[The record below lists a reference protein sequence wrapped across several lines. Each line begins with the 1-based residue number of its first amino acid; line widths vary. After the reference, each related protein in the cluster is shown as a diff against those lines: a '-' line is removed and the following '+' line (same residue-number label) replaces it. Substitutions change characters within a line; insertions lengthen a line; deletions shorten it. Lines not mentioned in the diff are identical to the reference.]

1 MQKISKINS
10 QIKYY
15 IWGYFNLESLN
26 ALVSLGKSQLEN
38 GHFDEALSSFEQA
51 ILLEQNDP
59 DLWNYKGITLRSLG
73 RYDEAIEC
81 YNKSLSLDPRDK
93 NSSWS

>member
-1 MQKISKINS
+1 
-10 QIKYY
+10 
-15 IWGYFNLESLN
+15 LESFD

-59 DLWNYKGITLRSLG
+59 DLWNYKGVTLRSLG

-81 YNKSLSLDPRDK
+81 FNKSLSLDPRDK
-93 NSSWS
+93 NSS